1 MIAVGQANIQDL
13 MWLDEEETNAFIS
26 RFQLVSKSFQ
36 TKFPAY
42 YARPTSDAV
51 ADANRLCFTRTTIA
65 HAKWNL
71 YNVQIPA
78 STVPMPRSNRHSELL
93 GGRDDYVAQ
102 QNSADI

>member
-71 YNVQIPA
+71 YSPDTSIYSPHATLSKMV
-78 STVPMPRSNRHSELL
+78 LL
-93 GGRDDYVAQ
+93 A
-102 QNSADI
+102 